1 MKGKEIKKSKSLADN
16 EIKNSDII
24 TLKINKQ
31 LKLI

>member
-24 TLKINKQ
+24 TLKLNK
-31 LKLI
+31 